1 MGLDILLPHPDLV
14 ARAGGLGEREQWAG
28 LDEGLL
34 VVMPPPFSFAW
45 GVPMYAAHASDECQ
59 RVLVGAQAAEQLLE
73 AVSKRTVCGGLGR
86 ILALHGRSST
96 SSQIR

>member
-1 MGLDILLPHPDLV
+1 
-14 ARAGGLGEREQWAG
+14 
-28 LDEGLL
+28 
-34 VVMPPPFSFAW
+34 
-45 GVPMYAAHASDECQ
+45 MYAAHASDECQ